1 MFFYRMMLRLETS
14 LLLLVCLAMLFCSTE
29 ARGRRRRGPMR
40 PPRRPYHRPVHYPVH
55 NDHGGDDTAVVVPGT
70 DSGVGGSSFGGQDN
84 VLYVGVSD
92 DVLSGILQV
101 TLFICQTKYTLH
113 EEKIHWSLISR
124 ILQLLKYNTVVSLP
138 NQHFMCCK
146 SDNIRDSNSQP
157 CDKQPF

>member
-1 MFFYRMMLRLETS
+1 
-14 LLLLVCLAMLFCSTE
+14 
-29 ARGRRRRGPMR
+29 MR

-101 TLFICQTKYTLH
+101 TLFICQTKYTLQ
-113 EEKIHWSLISR
+113 EEKIHWNLISG
-124 ILQLLKYNTVVSLP
+124 ILRLLKYNTVAPPQSTFYVL
-138 NQHFMCCK
+138 
-146 SDNIRDSNSQP
+146 
-157 CDKQPF
+157 